1 MENIQLFLLH
11 KVNQDIFLL
20 KMLRIFLTPTT
31 INNREMFFQ
40 QVTITAHR
48 AKLTSKTL
56 LCNQEIVTD
65 IQLCSLN
72 TSSTSQKTPKTYLT
86 PTTINNREM
95 FFQQVT
101 ITAHRTKHTSKT
113 LLCNQEIVTDIQLC
127 SLNTSTTSQ
136 RTPKTYQTPTT
147 ITNRE
152 MFFQQVTSTTHRAK
166 LTSKI
171 TLCNQETATDIQ
183 LCSTNRKQL
192 PKLKPEQKM
201 TKKTAVMKLIA
212 SQIMKKLRDQQL
224 RMLLQFKKKEIMM
237 IKLLQWQ
244 LDT

>member
-1 MENIQLFLLH
+1 MLPNIQETTNNKFSNQYKKIMLFLLL
-11 KVNQDIFLL
+11 KVNQDIIFL
-20 KMLRIFLTPTT
+20 KMLRIYQILTT
-31 INNREMFFQ
+31 IINREMFFQ
-40 QVTITAHR
+40 LDINMVHK
-48 AKLTSKTL
+48 AKPILKML
-56 LCNQEIVTD
+56 L
-65 IQLCSLN
+65 
-72 TSSTSQKTPKTYLT
+72 
-86 PTTINNREM
+86 
-95 FFQQVT
+95 F
-101 ITAHRTKHTSKT
+101 
-113 LLCNQEIVTDIQLC
+113 NQEIVTDIQLC

-152 MFFQQVTSTTHRAK
+152 MFFQQVTSTIHRAK

-212 SQIMKKLRDQQL
+212 SQIMKKLRDQ
-224 RMLLQFKKKEIMM
+224 
-237 IKLLQWQ
+237 
-244 LDT
+244 

>member
-1 MENIQLFLLH
+1 MLPNIQETTNNKFSNQYKKIMLFLLL
-11 KVNQDIFLL
+11 KVNQDIIFL
-20 KMLRIFLTPTT
+20 KMLRIYQILTT
-31 INNREMFFQ
+31 IINREMFFQ
-40 QVTITAHR
+40 LDINMVHK
-48 AKLTSKTL
+48 AKLILKML
-56 LCNQEIVTD
+56 LCNLEIVTD

-72 TSSTSQKTPKTYLT
+72 TSMT
-86 PTTINNREM
+86 
-95 FFQQVT
+95 F
-101 ITAHRTKHTSKT
+101 
-113 LLCNQEIVTDIQLC
+113 
-127 SLNTSTTSQ
+127 Q
-136 RTPKTYQTPTT
+136 RTPKTYLTPTT

-171 TLCNQETATDIQ
+171 TLCNQEIATDIQ

-224 RMLLQFKKKEIMM
+224 RMLLQFKRKEIMM

>member
-101 ITAHRTKHTSKT
+101 ITAHR
-113 LLCNQEIVTDIQLC
+113 
-127 SLNTSTTSQ
+127 
-136 RTPKTYQTPTT
+136 
-147 ITNRE
+147 
-152 MFFQQVTSTTHRAK
+152 AK
-166 LTSKI
+166 LTSK
-171 TLCNQETATDIQ
+171 TLLCNQETATDIQ

-244 LDT
+244 LDTWANKKEMLTITLMNLEDLLKKRTDR